1 MTNKWARIGATTAA
15 VTTAALVGA
24 APVGAAPAE
33 RHCVLDSETGSQSC
47 FADYQQVISYASH
60 GTLSAASDRTLRAEA
75 AAQPDGDVVQGTF
88 FDGPDYTGSS
98 LTITGPELCKKD
110 GWVNWQ
116 FDLGDDWKNKITSV
130 QPWGNCWIW
139 LYPEPNLSGDRD
151 GPFKENNGNIGSYMD
166 NRTQSIG
173 FS

>member
-1 MTNKWARIGATTAA
+1 MGNWTRKAAATVSAAAALTSLGVAPANAAA
-15 VTTAALVGA
+15 V
-24 APVGAAPAE
+24 PK
-33 RHCVLDSETGSQSC
+33 HCVLNVGTGVQHCSS
-47 FADYQQVISYASH
+47 S
-60 GTLSAASDRTLRAEA
+60 RTALTARA
-75 AAQPDGDVVQGTF
+75 DGDVVQGTF
-88 FDGPDYTGSS
+88 FDGPDYTGNS

-116 FDLGDDWKNKITSV
+116 FDLGDDWKNKISSV

-151 GPFKENNGNIGSYMD
+151 GPFKENTGNVGSFMD
-166 NRTQSIG
+166 DRTQSIG

>member
-1 MTNKWARIGATTAA
+1 MGNGTRKALLTTAA
-15 VTTAALVGA
+15 AAALTLSAVTPA
-24 APVGAAPAE
+24 SAAPAT
-33 RHCVLDSETGSQSC
+33 RHCVLNAGTGV
-47 FADYQQVISYASH
+47 QQCSS
-60 GTLSAASDRTLRAEA
+60 SRAALTARA
-75 AAQPDGDVVQGTF
+75 DGDVVQGTF
-88 FDGPDYTGSS
+88 FDGPDYTGNS

-139 LYPEPNLSGDRD
+139 LYPEPNLGGDRD
-151 GPFKENNGNIGSYMD
+151 GPFKENTGNVGSFMD
-166 NRTQSIG
+166 DRTQSIG

>member
-1 MTNKWARIGATTAA
+1 MVRNWTRTAATAAAATT
-15 VTTAALVGA
+15 VALL
-24 APVGAAPAE
+24 GAAPANAADTGN
-33 RHCVLDSETGSQSC
+33 HCVLDTETGARQC
-47 FADYQQVISYASH
+47 FPDLQEALAHTSMAKIAARAD
-60 GTLSAASDRTLRAEA
+60 GE
-75 AAQPDGDVVQGTF
+75 VVQGTF
-88 FDGPDYTGSS
+88 FDGPDYTGDS

-130 QPWGNCWIW
+130 QPWGDCWIW
-139 LYPEPNLSGDRD
+139 LYPEPGLSGDRD
-151 GPFKENNGNIGSYMD
+151 GPFKENTGNVGSYMD